1 MKPAVSRSSALA
13 CVVGAAVA
21 AACVVAVAAQTAP
34 ETLASVNLPREVLVN
49 GKPIPAGTYTLR
61 LTGELA
67 TPASGQTPEAS
78 PWVEFVQGDQV
89 KGREVAIV
97 VKEADAQSVLKG
109 PGPRSGTARVDMLEG
124 NEYLRIWVNKGGTN
138 YLLHLPVK

>member
-1 MKPAVSRSSALA
+1 MNHVLSSSRA
-13 CVVGAAVA
+13 CAFGAAVI
-21 AACVVAVAAQTAP
+21 VAFAVAIAAQTAS
-34 ETLASVNLPREVLVN
+34 ETLATVNIPRSVMAN
-49 GKPIPAGTYTLR
+49 GKPLAAGTYTLR

-67 TPASGQTPEAS
+67 APASGQTPEAS

-109 PGPRSGTARVDMLEG
+109 PGPRPGTARVDMLVG
-124 NEYLRIWVNKGGTN
+124 DEYLRIWVNHGGTN